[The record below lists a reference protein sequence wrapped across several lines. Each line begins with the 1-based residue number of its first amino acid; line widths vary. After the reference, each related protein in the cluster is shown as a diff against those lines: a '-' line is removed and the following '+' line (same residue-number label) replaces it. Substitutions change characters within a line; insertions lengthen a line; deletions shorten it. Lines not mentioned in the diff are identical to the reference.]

1 MRKYLLHV
9 LIISFVFILAATASY
24 AGEIEDAKEEVRR
37 NPDSPEAHNSLG
49 VCYIKIRDKSSA
61 LKQKSFRLIS
71 STRSVYKESKLA
83 MKAPPVKIHNEPELG
98 KTHTADAHYNL
109 GVASGE
115 SGKHQE
121 AIESYKQAIRI
132 DPDYADAHFGLGNAY
147 GKSGKYQEAIESFKQ
162 AISTDP
168 DNADAH
174 YNLGNAYGESGKHQE
189 AIESYKQAI
198 RIDPD
203 YKVSSVNLRSTY
215 NKRLLVP
222 GLQELPHINIRG
234 NEKWGFHGYSIV
246 QHEYEAKEI
255 NSEKIVID
263 RATNLMWHQSGS
275 NDNMRFK
282 GVKKWIKNLN
292 SRWYAGYN
300 DWRLPTVDEAVS
312 LLESSKKNGDLY
324 IDAVFDKKQS
334 VIRTGDSKGLAGAL
348 CWFILL
354 NDGAVRWRAIGYCDY
369 YIRPVRS
376 MK

>member
-1 MRKYLLHV
+1 
-9 LIISFVFILAATASY
+9 
-24 AGEIEDAKEEVRR
+24 
-37 NPDSPEAHNSLG
+37 
-49 VCYIKIRDKSSA
+49 
-61 LKQKSFRLIS
+61 
-71 STRSVYKESKLA
+71 
-83 MKAPPVKIHNEPELG
+83 
-98 KTHTADAHYNL
+98 
-109 GVASGE
+109 
-115 SGKHQE
+115 
-121 AIESYKQAIRI
+121 
-132 DPDYADAHFGLGNAY
+132 
-147 GKSGKYQEAIESFKQ
+147 
-162 AISTDP
+162 
-168 DNADAH
+168 
-174 YNLGNAYGESGKHQE
+174 
-189 AIESYKQAI
+189 
-198 RIDPD
+198 
-203 YKVSSVNLRSTY
+203 VNLRSTY

-222 GLQELPHINIRG
+222 GLQELPHINIRS

>member
-1 MRKYLLHV
+1 MRKHLLPHI

-24 AGEIEDAKEEVRR
+24 AGEIEDAKEEVRK
-37 NPDSPEAHNSLG
+37 NPDSPGAHNSLG

-132 DPDYADAHFGLGNAY
+132 DPDY
-147 GKSGKYQEAIESFKQ
+147 
-162 AISTDP
+162 
-168 DNADAH
+168 
-174 YNLGNAYGESGKHQE
+174 
-189 AIESYKQAI
+189 
-198 RIDPD
+198 
-203 YKVSSVNLRSTY
+203 KVSSVNLRSTY

-222 GLQELPHINIRG
+222 GLQELPHINIRS